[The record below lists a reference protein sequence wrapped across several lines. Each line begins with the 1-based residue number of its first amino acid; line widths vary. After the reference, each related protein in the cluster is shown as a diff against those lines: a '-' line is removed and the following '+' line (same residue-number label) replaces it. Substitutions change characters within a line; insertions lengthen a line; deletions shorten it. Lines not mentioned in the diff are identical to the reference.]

1 MDVAFEVGIFQ
12 AGFRLLEDGLVA
24 AGLDDAAFVEGQGTE
39 ITVAKAA
46 SVGSEAELDLA
57 QGRDAAFF
65 FVGRVV
71 GAHKGKGV
79 DVIHLPGSQGF
90 RGRVLHDEE
99 LAVVS
104 FVQALCLEGIR
115 VLVLDCE
122 TAGVLSFVT
131 ADLLEVGE
139 PYGVVDALL
148 VPGLVDSAVDVGDVA
163 DVEAGGEGVGDLR
176 NAVLAHAVGDEM
188 RSAPESRRIE
198 RRTLSDQ

>member
-1 MDVAFEVGIFQ
+1 MVDFEVRAGLRVEAAAVLAGAFSELLVAGRPPEFRGGTSDVVDVAFEVGIFQ

-39 ITVAKAA
+39 IAVAKAA

-90 RGRVLHDEE
+90 CRRILHDEE
-99 LAVVS
+99 LAVVG
-104 FVQALCLEGIR
+104 FV
-115 VLVLDCE
+115 
-122 TAGVLSFVT
+122 
-131 ADLLEVGE
+131 
-139 PYGVVDALL
+139 
-148 VPGLVDSAVDVGDVA
+148 
-163 DVEAGGEGVGDLR
+163 
-176 NAVLAHAVGDEM
+176 
-188 RSAPESRRIE
+188 
-198 RRTLSDQ
+198 